1 MTKDGRLICSHDPT
15 LKTITDIAEHP
26 EFADRM
32 KASITFGAPY
42 HYHYTDDWLINDFT
56 LEELLTLRKKER
68 YSKRNQAMD
77 GLYQFVTVE
86 EAIEF
91 QLRLNKE
98 KPSYQYKTRPTG
110 LYIETKMWQFYQDRK
125 IDIATMLY
133 DVLTKYELNTVAKAE
148 ALMPIILEC
157 FEGGSLK
164 VLKEITDLPL
174 VFLMGHHELV
184 EAMAMIKDA
193 ATFAHAIGPT
203 SSLVVDGQSKLIKD
217 LARNLGLAMHP
228 WYVRDDFLTHE
239 KTASA
244 ENMIYYNMGMDGIF
258 SEFTHTTQQTYLDAA
273 QKSTPDL
280 FIQ

>member
-1 MTKDGRLICSHDPT
+1 
-15 LKTITDIAEHP
+15 
-26 EFADRM
+26 
-32 KASITFGAPY
+32 
-42 HYHYTDDWLINDFT
+42 
-56 LEELLTLRKKER
+56 
-68 YSKRNQAMD
+68 MD

-184 EAMAMIKDA
+184 EAMDLIKKA

-203 SSLVVDGQSKLIKD
+203 SSLVVDG
-217 LARNLGLAMHP
+217 
-228 WYVRDDFLTHE
+228 
-239 KTASA
+239 
-244 ENMIYYNMGMDGIF
+244 
-258 SEFTHTTQQTYLDAA
+258 
-273 QKSTPDL
+273 
-280 FIQ
+280 

>member
-1 MTKDGRLICSHDPT
+1 
-15 LKTITDIAEHP
+15 
-26 EFADRM
+26 
-32 KASITFGAPY
+32 
-42 HYHYTDDWLINDFT
+42 
-56 LEELLTLRKKER
+56 
-68 YSKRNQAMD
+68 MD

-174 VFLMGHHELV
+174 VFLMGNHELV

-273 QKSTPDL
+273 QKSNL